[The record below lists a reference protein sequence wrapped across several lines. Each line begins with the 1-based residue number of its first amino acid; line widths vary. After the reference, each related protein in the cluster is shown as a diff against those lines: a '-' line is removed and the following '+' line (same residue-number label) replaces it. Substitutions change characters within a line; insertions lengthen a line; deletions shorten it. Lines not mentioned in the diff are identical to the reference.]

1 MPHLP
6 SVRVLVVGGTA
17 FIGRHTVEELLRRNH
32 EVTIFHRGTTPNPF
46 KERVEEVLGDRRDPK
61 AVAGALSGRRFQ
73 VVVDLVYV
81 WGPGT
86 GPPEVS
92 SVLGAVGDGLER
104 YVFLSTCGVYAP
116 GSGPFHEDSPRGPLM
131 GKYSAD
137 KIATE
142 DYLFEAHREGRFDVS
157 IVRPPHVYG
166 PYNNVPRESWFWDR
180 IVANRPVIVPDEGKT
195 VTHLAAVWDVAW
207 ALGECVDNPAA
218 QGEAFNIAHVE
229 PINEAALVDL
239 LAEAAKREVE
249 KAFVP
254 RSRIYD
260 LGGSAFAPPFYFAV
274 ALDAETDL
282 AVDVSKAMRVL
293 GFQPTGPLAGFRRT
307 FEWYMKADRGRTP
320 KFSFDK
326 RLLGR

>member
-1 MPHLP
+1 M
-6 SVRVLVVGGTA
+6 RILVIGGTA

-32 EVTIFHRGTTPNPF
+32 EVTIFHRGGTPNPF
-46 KERVEEVLGDRRDPK
+46 GKRVEELLGDRRNPK
-61 AVAGALSGRRFQ
+61 AVSKALSGRRFQ
-73 VVVDLVYV
+73 AVVDLVYV

-86 GPPEVS
+86 GPSEVS
-92 SVLGAVGDGLER
+92 SVLDAVGDGLER

-116 GSGPFHEDSPRGPLM
+116 AAGPLKEDSARGPLM

-142 DYLFEAHREGRFDVS
+142 DYLLESHREGRITAC

-180 IVANRPVIVPDEGKT
+180 IVADRPVVVPDEGKT

-207 ALGECVDNPAA
+207 ALGECVDNPVAR
-218 QGEAFNIAHVE
+218 GEVFNIAHAE
-229 PINEAALVDL
+229 PISEADLVDL
-239 LAEAAKREVE
+239 LAEAAGHEVE
-249 KAFVP
+249 KVFVP

-260 LGGSAFAPPFYFAV
+260 LGGNAFAPPFYFAV
-274 ALDAETDL
+274 ALDAETDF
-282 AVDVSKAMRVL
+282 AVDVSKAKRVL
-293 GFQPTGPLAGFRRT
+293 GFRPTEPLEGFRRT
-307 FEWYMKADRGRTP
+307 FEWYTRADRGRTP

-326 RLLGR
+326 KLLGR

>member
-1 MPHLP
+1 M
-6 SVRVLVVGGTA
+6 RVFVIGGTA

-32 EVTIFHRGTTPNPF
+32 DVTIFHRGRTPNPF
-46 KERVEEVLGDRRDPK
+46 GKRVKEILGDRRDPK
-61 AVAGALSGRRFQ
+61 AVREALLERSFQ
-73 VVVDLVYV
+73 AVVDLVYV

-86 GPPEVS
+86 RPSEVS
-92 SVLGAVGDGLER
+92 SVLDAVEEGLER

-116 GSGPFHEDSPRGPLM
+116 APAPLTEDSPRGPLM
-131 GKYSAD
+131 GKYSSD

-142 DYLFEAHREGRFDVS
+142 DYLLEAHREGRIVAC

-180 IVANRPVIVPDEGKT
+180 IVAGRPVIVPDEGKT
-195 VTHLAAVWDVAW
+195 VTHLAAAWDVAW

-218 QGEAFNIAHVE
+218 RGEVFNIAHAE
-229 PINEAALVDL
+229 PISEAALVDL
-239 LAEAAKREVE
+239 LAEAAGREVE
-249 KAFVP
+249 KTFIP

-260 LGGSAFAPPFYFAV
+260 LGGNAFTSPFYFAV

-293 GFQPTGPLAGFRRT
+293 EFKPTDPLEGFRRT
-307 FEWYMKADRGRTP
+307 FAWYLKADHGRTP

-326 RLLGR
+326 KLLGR